1 MGHIIIDS
9 LKRRFYTIPALVL
22 CKSISLIPSYRVRRW
37 VLTTFGR
44 RVRIDRGTTVHGGL
58 KMLVCRDLSVGEYS
72 TINQNCFIDTRFP
85 VVLGKH
91 SMLGSGTQILTLGHD
106 IDSQEFNP
114 KGSGVT
120 IGDDVIVF
128 PNSTILPGITI
139 GDGAV
144 VLTGSV
150 VVSDVS
156 PDTVVGGNPAQFIRP
171 RKQRHAH
178 GFNYKTYLSI

>member
-1 MGHIIIDS
+1 MVQKIIS
-9 LKRRFYTIPALVL
+9 WLKHRFYTLPAAVL
-22 CKSISLIPSYRVRRW
+22 CKTLGLIPSYRMRRW
-37 VLTTFGR
+37 VLSTFGS
-44 RVRIDRGTTVHGGL
+44 RVRIDRGTTIHGGF

-72 TINQNCFIDTRFP
+72 TINQNCLIDTRFP

-91 SMLGSGTQILTLGHD
+91 SMLGSGSQILTLGHD
-106 IDSQEFNP
+106 IDSEKFDG
-114 KGSGVT
+114 KGAGVA

-178 GFNYKTYLSI
+178 GFNYQTYLSI